1 MHRLAPV
8 RGDRRCR
15 TATGWKRKAPRH
27 DGGIGPRNPGWY
39 ADRGHRRGAAQGI
52 GAATLRAYV
61 AAGADVAALDVNAE
75 AGSAAAGAAHA
86 AGPGTA
92 RFLRCDVGS
101 RASVEDAFGTVAD
114 DFDGRLDVLA
124 HIAGIERSAAAE
136 DITDGEWDAVF
147 NVKMKGT
154 VYTNQSAFR
163 LMRAHGGSIVNF
175 TSGAALKPYPRG
187 AHYSAAKAAVAAWTR
202 TVAREWGRYDI
213 RANSVAP
220 AMRTPMFEAYLARLS
235 PAGLE
240 SLRTRHREQIALGG
254 QLGNPET
261 DLAPVMVF
269 LAGPGSRFITGQIIP
284 VNGGMES
291 VR

>member
-114 DFDGRLDVLA
+114 DFDGRLDV
-124 HIAGIERSAAAE
+124 
-136 DITDGEWDAVF
+136 
-147 NVKMKGT
+147 MKGT